1 MERPDA
7 QVQVIDL
14 VDTGVGAD
22 TDKMDGIYSR
32 YFLGVNVVG
41 RYTLRCVVSNTS
53 STSVNNGQHTA
64 VNSLNR
70 IQSGGAFRVLIILSI
85 SIILE
90 KKSFF

>member
-32 YFLGVNVVG
+32 YFLGVNVG

-70 IQSGGAFRVLIILSI
+70 IQSGGACRVLIILSI